1 MKLTTTMNEFAENAE
16 KIIKDPTLTFKQ
28 RWNALS
34 KASED
39 SYDPVELSEEAQYF
53 VAKGIVFDMF
63 EGKAPYRP
71 RYVTMDF
78 DLFMKQGSEFLMLE
92 PPTDIWE
99 AVSNLLIMYHHVPSS
114 IGPLVYMG
122 HVDRLLA
129 PFDKDEAETRKAV
142 KFLLTHVDRVI
153 SDSFCHMNIGP
164 YDTRVGRIIL
174 ELTSEMKRPVPNMSF
189 IYNENTSD
197 EFATL
202 AISCGLEASK
212 PSFVNDRMY
221 REDLGENYCVASCYN
236 TLPIGGGGYTLGRI
250 NLKNVAVLALE
261 KELPLEDVLHDLLPR
276 AVKAQCE
283 QMHKR
288 IQYIVEDC
296 KFFENCFLARE
307 GLIHKDRFVGMFG
320 MLGLADCVNLL
331 LNRTE
336 KSTRFGNDEEANKL
350 GETIL
355 DIIQDVVS
363 SYPSEYGTFRL
374 HGQVGIAEDRGVTPG
389 TRIPVGDEPDL
400 ATHLSVTA
408 RMQKHFSAGTGD
420 LYPFDNTAKLNPEAI
435 LDIIKGAFAQNMR
448 YISYYSSDS
457 DVIRVTGYLVK
468 KSDIIHL
475 EHGNQV
481 LADTTPFG
489 MGAKQGLK
497 ILERKVNR
505 V

>member
-1 MKLTTTMNEFAENAE
+1 MKTNGTMNEFAGNIE
-16 KIIKDPTLTFKQ
+16 KVIKDPTLTFKQ
-28 RWNALS
+28 RWNALA
-34 KASED
+34 KAAED
-39 SYDPVELSEEAQYF
+39 SYDPIELSEEAQYF
-53 VAKGIVFDMF
+53 VNEGIVFDMF

-78 DLFMKQGSEFLMLE
+78 DLFMKQGSEFLMLA
-92 PPTDIWE
+92 PPTNIWD

-122 HVDRLLA
+122 HVDRLLT
-129 PFDKDEAETRKAV
+129 PFDNDEAETRKAV

-174 ELTSEMKRPVPNMSF
+174 ELTKEMKRPVPNMSL

-197 EFATL
+197 EFAAL

-221 REDLGENYCVASCYN
+221 RKDWGENYCLASCYN

-250 NLKNVAVLALE
+250 NLKNVGILAL
-261 KELPLEDVLHDLLPR
+261 KKGLSLEDTLHDLLPR
-276 AVKAQCE
+276 AVNAQCE
-283 QMHKR
+283 QMDKR

-296 KFFENCFLARE
+296 RFFENCFLAKE
-307 GLIHKDRFVGMFG
+307 GLIQKNRFVGMFG
-320 MLGLADCVNLL
+320 MVGLADCVNLL

-336 KSTRFGNDEEANKL
+336 KNTRFGNDEEANKL

-355 DIIQDVVS
+355 DIIQHEVS
-363 SYPSEYGTFRL
+363 SYHPKHETFAL
-374 HGQVGIAEDRGVTPG
+374 HGQVGIAEDREITPG

-400 ATHLSVTA
+400 ATHLTVTA
-408 RMQKHFSAGTGD
+408 RMQRHFSAGTGD
-420 LYPFDNTAKLNPEAI
+420 LYPFDDTAKLNPEAI
-435 LDIIKGAFAQNMR
+435 LDIIKGAFAQDMR

-481 LADTTPFG
+481 LADTTTFG

-497 ILERKVNR
+497 ILERKVSHI
-505 V
+505 